1 VTAKDDEK
9 GQCISDDKT
18 EKYVAVTSVAP
29 YRDNY

>member
-1 VTAKDDEK
+1 MKK
-9 GQCISDDKT
+9 GQCIGDDTT